1 MVPKTT
7 PDIYKFFFNH
17 SYDLNC
23 IANNKGYFEI
33 ISPNWISTLGYTEKE
48 LLEKPFLDYVHPDDV
63 NMTLKEMEKIEAG
76 ANTINF
82 INRYRKKDGDYIYIE
97 WNATPDPQ
105 TEKLYAI
112 ARNVTERIRKDA
124 SLKAIFDSAVVSII
138 KTDKNG
144 IITHFSK
151 GSEYLLGYKAE
162 EMVGIH
168 TPELI
173 HVEKQ
178 VMERSHELSKIYG
191 QEIKGFD
198 VFIEYAKQ
206 GKHESREWTYVRK
219 DGTTFP
225 VQLVVSAVS
234 DEYGAKDGYLGI
246 ATDISD
252 LKKAKYELE
261 ALVDHLQKQN
271 NQLLNFAYVTS
282 HNLRSPVSN
291 LNSLLNFYKESIN
304 DGDKQMLLTKFET
317 VVTHL
322 SSTLN
327 ELIESLKSR
336 VDLSKEREFITFGNV
351 YSKLNETL
359 AGQIIETK
367 AEITFDF
374 EAAKNIKYPKSY
386 LESIMLNLLSNAL
399 KYRFPGRT
407 PLIHF
412 QTDIVDNEVVLSVR
426 DNGLGIDLEKYGSE
440 LFGLNK
446 TFHDHPD
453 SKGVGLYITKTQVEA
468 MGGQILVESE
478 VDKGTVFKVYFDKD
492 T

>member
-1 MVPKTT
+1 METT
-7 PDIYKFFFNH
+7 PDIYKFFFNN

-23 IANNKGYFEI
+23 IANNAGYFEI
-33 ISPNWISTLGYTEKE
+33 ISPNWISILGYTEKE
-48 LLEKPFLDYVHPDDV
+48 LLENPFLDFVHPDDV
-63 NMTLKEMEKIEAG
+63 SSTLKEMAKLEAG

-97 WNATPDPQ
+97 WSATPDSK

-112 ARNVTERIRKDA
+112 ARNVTERISADA

-162 EMVGIH
+162 EIIGIH
-168 TPELI
+168 TPALI

-178 VMERSHELSKIYG
+178 VIERGKELSQIYG
-191 QEIKGFD
+191 REISGFD
-198 VFIEYAKQ
+198 VFVEYAKQ
-206 GKHESREWTYVRK
+206 GKHESREWTYVKK
-219 DGTTFP
+219 DGSTFP
-225 VQLVVSAVS
+225 VQLVVSAVL
-234 DEYGAKDGYLGI
+234 DEYGAADGFIGI

-261 ALVDHLQKQN
+261 ILTDHLQKQN
-271 NQLLNFAYVTS
+271 NQLLNFAYITS

-291 LNSLLNFYKESIN
+291 LNSLLNFYKESLDDN
-304 DGDKQMLLTKFET
+304 DKQILLTKFET

-336 VDLSKEREFITFGNV
+336 VDLSKEREFITFDNIFT
-351 YSKLNETL
+351 KLKETF
-359 AGQIIETK
+359 AGQILETK
-367 AEITFDF
+367 AEITVDF
-374 EAAKNIKYPKSY
+374 SNVKNIKYPKSY
-386 LESIMLNLLSNAL
+386 LESIMLNLFSNAL
-399 KYRFPGRT
+399 KYKSPDRT
-407 PLIHF
+407 PIIHF
-412 QTDIVDNEVVLSVR
+412 QTDIEDNKIVLSVK
-426 DNGLGIDLEKYGSE
+426 DNGLGIDLEKHGNE
-440 LFGLNK
+440 LFGINK
-446 TFHDHPD
+446 TFHEHPD

-468 MGGQILVESE
+468 MGGHIMVESE
-478 VDKGTVFKVYFDKD
+478 VDKGTTFKVSFNKD
-492 T
+492 TKV